1 MTREIIVGCDGQDG
15 RLLRDHLVRRGC
27 EVIGVGRRT
36 LDIGDAAAVRA
47 FVARVAPDAIYY
59 LPAVHHSSQELTQT
73 DDVAL
78 FRDSLAVHVTGLIHF
93 LEAASGAR
101 LFYAASSHVFGDYPP
116 EPQPADETTPFAPS
130 CIYGITKAAGVHAC
144 RYYRAR
150 GVYAATGILYN
161 HESALRRP
169 QFVSQKIVQAARR
182 IRDGS
187 GEKLELGT
195 LAAAVDW
202 GYAPDFVDAFHRI
215 LQLDRPDDFVVA
227 TGETHTVGEFAQLA
241 FATLG
246 LDWTA
251 HVSERPGLLGKR
263 VVTRVGNAA
272 KLARATGWRP
282 SVSFAQMIEL
292 LVGDKTSA

>member
-1 MTREIIVGCDGQDG
+1 MTRAIIVGCDGQDG
-15 RLLRDHLVRRGC
+15 RLLRDHLVRTGC
-27 EVIGVGRRT
+27 DVIGVGRRT
-36 LDIGDAAAVRA
+36 LDIGDPAAVRA
-47 FVARVAPDAIYY
+47 FVASVAPVEIYY

-73 DDVAL
+73 DDLAL
-78 FRDSLAVHVTGLIHF
+78 FRDSFAVHVTGLIHF
-93 LEAASGAR
+93 LEAAAGAR
-101 LFYAASSHVFGDYPP
+101 LFYAASSHVFGDDPP
-116 EPQPADETTPFAPS
+116 SPQDETTPFAPS
-130 CIYGITKAAGVHAC
+130 CIYGITKAAGVHTC

-150 GVYAATGILYN
+150 GVFAATGILYN

-169 QFVSQKIVQAARR
+169 AFVSQKIVQAARR

-187 GEKLELGT
+187 GETLELGT

-251 HVSERPGLLGKR
+251 HVTERPGLLGKR

-272 KLARATGWRP
+272 KLTGATGWRP
-282 SVSFAQMIEL
+282 SVSFARMIEL
-292 LVGDKTSA
+292 LVGDTHGA